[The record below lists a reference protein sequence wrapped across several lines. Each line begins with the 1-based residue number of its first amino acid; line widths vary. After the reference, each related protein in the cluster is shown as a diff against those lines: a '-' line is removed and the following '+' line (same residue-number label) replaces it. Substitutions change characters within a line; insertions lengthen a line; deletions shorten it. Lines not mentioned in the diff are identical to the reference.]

1 VERRWINRMHPQTL
15 ASATML
21 LYIEGVFNLVR
32 GQTLFLVGIAM
43 FPAAWAIANDKR
55 WGWRLGVGAAAV
67 AILIRLAWYG
77 LTSPLS
83 LAFALLFP
91 VVLLALLVHP
101 QSREHQ
107 RIWFD

>member
-1 VERRWINRMHPQTL
+1 MHPQTL

-32 GQTLFLVGIAM
+32 GQVLFLVGVAM

-55 WGWRLGVGAAAV
+55 WGWRLGVVAASLAV
-67 AILIRLAWYG
+67 FIRLAWYG
-77 LTSPLS
+77 LSSPIS

-91 VVLLALLVHP
+91 VVLLAPLVHP

>member
-1 VERRWINRMHPQTL
+1 M
-15 ASATML
+15 
-21 LYIEGVFNLVR
+21 VR
-32 GQTLFLVGIAM
+32 GQVLFLIGLVM

-55 WGWRLGVGAAAV
+55 WGWRLGVAAATV
-67 AILIRLAWYG
+67 AVLVRVAWYG
-77 LTSPLS
+77 MASPLS

-107 RIWFD
+107 RIWFN

>member
-1 VERRWINRMHPQTL
+1 
-15 ASATML
+15 ML

-32 GQTLFLVGIAM
+32 GQTLFLAGIAM
-43 FPAAWAIANDKR
+43 FPSAWAIANNKR
-55 WGWRLGVGAAAV
+55 WGWRLGVVAASA

-77 LTSPLS
+77 LSSPMTV
-83 LAFALLFP
+83 AFALLFP
-91 VVLLALLVHP
+91 VVLLTLLLHP